1 MILQQLKNTW
11 GCCFHK
17 LVSQLNFKYGGLQ
30 RFTVK
35 HSNNYWRECGI
46 QPPEKCHYDIR
57 VKALI
62 QLNVQAGS
70 NMDAFLVNTYAC
82 TPLTQYFTEASSCAT
97 FLYDRLISS
106 KFCAL
111 KHHGK
116 YCLELLQYSNRT
128 DNLFSQA
135 YHKCFITRSIC
146 TSDCKTT
153 LQSLLDH
160 AGCCLHLINDTESFS
175 RYTTD
180 ILRYSLWNSCGIEP
194 PSQCSSATQCRGF
207 AVVSSIAVLI
217 FLCFFF

>member
-1 MILQQLKNTW
+1 M
-11 GCCFHK
+11 
-17 LVSQLNFKYGGLQ
+17 
-30 RFTVK
+30 K

-46 QPPEKCHYDIR
+46 QPPETCHYDISVESTDPVECSSR
-57 VKALI
+57 EQYGRLFSEYV
-62 QLNVQAGS
+62 
-70 NMDAFLVNTYAC
+70 C

-153 LQSLLDH
+153 LQSLRDH
-160 AGCCLHLINDTESFS
+160 AGRCLHLINDTESFS
-175 RYTTD
+175 RSTTD
-180 ILRYSLWNSCGIEP
+180 ILRYNLWNSCGIEP